1 LSFHRP
7 EAVRVIYGE
16 SASDCMAKYSTGT
29 GGSNSG
35 DSCELCGAAGV
46 DTQTV
51 NVAGAKLA
59 VCSDCAQHD
68 DTAGSDQSRDDDNRK
83 KRAAQNTARM
93 HDATAADAKHWED
106 GADYEDDQLPY
117 LKRDYDELLTD
128 ARQQAGYQLEE
139 LAEELGIDDGDL
151 LALEQGRAA
160 QAGVGGSVVGA
171 LERFLDIELVDE

>member
-1 LSFHRP
+1 
-7 EAVRVIYGE
+7 
-16 SASDCMAKYSTGT
+16 MAKYSTGT

-51 NVAGAKLA
+51 NVAGAKLQ

-68 DTAGSDQSRDDDNRK
+68 DTTGKDQSRDDDNRE

-93 HDATAADAKHWED
+93 HDAGTADAEHWED

-128 ARQQAGYQLEE
+128 ARQQAGYQLAE
-139 LAEELGIDDGDL
+139 LAEELDIDDGDL

-160 QAGVGGSVVGA
+160 QAGVGGSVVGV
-171 LERFLDIELVDE
+171 LEEFLGIELVDD